1 MRSNGL
7 SMSPIC
13 LYDISCKQ
21 MSEAECCFQNE
32 SDTTQ
37 SRVYR
42 ILPKTFFLMLSLDIY
57 EFNIIFPWSLLLSDP
72 SFKSEALQ
80 AKQEKVTEL
89 FESSTCNI

>member
-1 MRSNGL
+1 
-7 SMSPIC
+7 
-13 LYDISCKQ
+13 